1 MKGVAIMKENS
12 VKTTDKQ
19 AKQNKMLRRNW
30 EIAACAFLF
39 GVAMIIIGVF
49 L

>member
-1 MKGVAIMKENS
+1 MAEIKNEKNTENNS
-12 VKTTDKQ
+12 KQ
-19 AKQNKMLRRNW
+19 LKKRY

>member
-1 MKGVAIMKENS
+1 MDANKFFDENAEKKEEA
-12 VKTTDKQ
+12 VPKKVL
-19 AKQNKMLRRNW
+19 KRNW

-39 GVAMIIIGVF
+39 GVAMILIGVF

>member
-1 MKGVAIMKENS
+1 MKMDANKFFDENAEKKEEI
-12 VKTTDKQ
+12 VPKKVL
-19 AKQNKMLRRNW
+19 KRNW

-39 GVAMIIIGVF
+39 GVAMILIGVF

>member
-1 MKGVAIMKENS
+1 MESNKFFD
-12 VKTTDKQ
+12 VKSDDKNETVP
-19 AKQNKMLRRNW
+19 NKVLKRNW

-39 GVAMIIIGVF
+39 GVAMILIGVF

>member
-1 MKGVAIMKENS
+1 MNANKFFDVNTEDKTVPKKVMK
-12 VKTTDKQ
+12 
-19 AKQNKMLRRNW
+19 RNW

-39 GVAMIIIGVF
+39 GVAMIVIGVF

>member
-1 MKGVAIMKENS
+1 MKMESNKFFD
-12 VKTTDKQ
+12 VKSDSKDETVPK
-19 AKQNKMLRRNW
+19 KVLKRNW

-39 GVAMIIIGVF
+39 GVAMILIGVF